1 MKLKLDKLGRVVLP
15 KPLRTRYGL
24 HPGTELEVSEGPQEF
39 ALRPAR
45 GGPSWVQDHG
55 IWVHQGVPQ
64 GELDFAK
71 ALRDDR
77 EERLQ
82 RLGGTA

>member
-1 MKLKLDKLGRVVLP
+1 
-15 KPLRTRYGL
+15 
-24 HPGTELEVSEGPQEF
+24 
-39 ALRPAR
+39 
-45 GGPSWVQDHG
+45 
-55 IWVHQGVPQ
+55 VHQGVPQ